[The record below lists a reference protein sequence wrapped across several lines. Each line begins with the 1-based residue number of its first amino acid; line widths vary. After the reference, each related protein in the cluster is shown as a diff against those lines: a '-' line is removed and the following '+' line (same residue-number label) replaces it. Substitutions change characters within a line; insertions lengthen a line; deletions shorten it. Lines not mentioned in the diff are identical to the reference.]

1 MIITALGLT
10 TWSLSFLEVRHY
22 FWIFKGNK
30 LTGGENNMPSEKV
43 LEAKKAQVA
52 ETVEILKNAQTG
64 VLVDY
69 RGLNVEED
77 TNLRTKLREANV
89 KYFVI
94 KNTLLRL
101 AAKEVGLDALDDV
114 LHGPTALAVSSED
127 AVAPAKV
134 LSDFAKEN
142 EKLEIKSGFMDGAVI
157 SLDEVKKLASTPN
170 METLIAKM
178 MGSLN
183 SPISALARLLATIA
197 DGGVEIADL
206 IAKKNGEDAP
216 AEEAPATEEAAPAE
230 ETPVE
235 EAPAE
240 EAAPAAEEAKAE
252 EAPAEEAPA
261 EEAAPA
267 AEEAPAENA
276 DAE

>member
-1 MIITALGLT
+1 
-10 TWSLSFLEVRHY
+10 
-22 FWIFKGNK
+22 
-30 LTGGENNMPSEKV
+30 MPSAQV

-52 ETVEILKNAQTG
+52 EVIEVLKSAQTG

-77 TNLRTKLREANV
+77 TNLRNKLREANV

-94 KNTLLRL
+94 KNTLLLR
-101 AAKEVGLDALDDV
+101 AAKEIGLDALEEV

-134 LSDFAKEN
+134 LADFAKEN
-142 EKLEIKSGFMDGAVI
+142 DKLELKAGFMDGAVM
-157 SLDEVKKLASTPN
+157 SLDEVKKLAATPN
-170 METLIAKM
+170 RETLLAKM
-178 MGSLN
+178 LGSMTAPVSN
-183 SPISALARLLATIA
+183 LARTLQAIVDGGEEIAELLA
-197 DGGVEIADL
+197 
-206 IAKKNGEDAP
+206 KKAGEAAP
-216 AEEAPATEEAAPAE
+216 AEEAPAKEEAPVEAAPAE
-230 ETPVE
+230 EAPAEAKE

-240 EAAPAAEEAKAE
+240 EAPVAE

-261 EEAAPA
+261 QT
-267 AEEAPAENA
+267 